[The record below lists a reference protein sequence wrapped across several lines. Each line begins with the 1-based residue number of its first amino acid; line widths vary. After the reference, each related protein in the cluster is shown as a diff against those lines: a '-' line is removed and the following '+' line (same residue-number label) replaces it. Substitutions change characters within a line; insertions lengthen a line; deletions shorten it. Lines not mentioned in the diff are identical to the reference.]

1 MIVTQK
7 YLSTCIIKKKYFFL
21 KSGPNNK
28 ECYRIRG
35 FLTQTKKARCLLVDK
50 KCEYKDLFYKN
61 DKSNILNRYKV
72 DDIKNIYFY
81 NLLHFNLLDVLN
93 ICKILLHMKSI
104 TLYKYNNNVSINIQQ
119 FIKDK
124 NKIKEE
130 KRKNSIWQNNSNDLI
145 NSLVIFFKKYFQRYK
160 EEKDL
165 FFKLASYQM
174 EKKKKKKKKKAKN
187 ISENYVLASQNLM
200 DENIDNK
207 SVKKKGKTNY
217 FKKYIIR
224 GILENTNISIKKKSY
239 VNNIKD
245 KIFLFEFSVDN
256 IEFSLECLYKKVR
269 GIYLLYRNIMYIK
282 INEHYKIPIAV
293 LNIISNINVY
303 YKVMKNYILVNSFF
317 IKYYFKYYLNKVFN
331 LNNMFV
337 QGKKKKKK
345 KEYIFKNMKDNLI
358 YIRQIKKKTTMN
370 NHPCNDKKK
379 EIISTPYYS
388 KGIING
394 MDFYNILHKN
404 NIKIKRVKIYFNGKL
419 FVSFPICLTYN
430 INNYQFYLNNIKYIN
445 INMNNLT
452 TNELFIIKDIYLNNK
467 IYFKNNAFC
476 YLNNENIIMS
486 NEMINIDLDYILLF
500 YILYFN
506 DNQNLYIPRVC
517 NPAWPF
523 YSMINENNLVLK
535 KKTTKRIQK
544 ELTKKDQKNIN
555 SRNIL
560 KRVIY
565 KADQNFVNFVF

>member
-7 YLSTCIIKKKYFFL
+7 YLTTCIIKKKYSFL

-28 ECYRIRG
+28 QCYRIRG
-35 FLTQTKKARCLLVDK
+35 FLTEPKKVRCSLLNK
-50 KCEYKDLFYKN
+50 KYEDKDLFYKN
-61 DKSNILNRYKV
+61 DKNNVLNRYKV

-81 NLLHFNLLDVLN
+81 NLLNFNLVDVLH

-104 TLYKYNNNVSINIQQ
+104 TLYKYNNNMSINIQQ
-119 FIKDK
+119 S
-124 NKIKEE
+124 IKEKE
-130 KRKNSIWQNNSNDLI
+130 KKKIEIKKRKNVIWQNNSNYLI
-145 NSLVIFFKKYFQRYK
+145 NSLVLFFKKYLKRYK

-174 EKKKKKKKKKAKN
+174 EKKEKKKKKKKKTQIN
-187 ISENYVLASQNLM
+187 SDNYVLTIKNLI
-200 DENIDNK
+200 DENIENK
-207 SVKKKGKTNY
+207 SVEKKRKRNY

-224 GILENTNISIKKKSY
+224 GILENMNICVKKRSY
-239 VNNIKD
+239 VNNMKD
-245 KIFLFEFSVDN
+245 KFFLFEFRVDN
-256 IEFSLECLYKKVR
+256 IQFSLECLYKKVR
-269 GIYLLYRNIMYIK
+269 GIYFLYRNIMYIK
-282 INEHYKIPIAV
+282 INEDYKIPIAV

-317 IKYYFKYYLNKVFN
+317 IKYYFKYYLNKFFN
-331 LNNMFV
+331 LNKMFI
-337 QGKKKKKK
+337 QEKKKKR
-345 KEYIFKNMKDNLI
+345 KEYMFKNIKDSII
-358 YIRQIKKKTTMN
+358 YVKEIKKTTMN
-370 NHPCNDKKK
+370 NHLCDDKKK
-379 EIISTPYYS
+379 EIITPPCYA
-388 KGIING
+388 KDIING
-394 MDFYNILHKN
+394 TKFYNILIKN

-430 INNYQFYLNNIKYIN
+430 INNYQFYLNNIKYFN
-445 INMNNLT
+445 INNFT
-452 TNELFIIKDIYLNNK
+452 TNELFILKDIYLNNK
-467 IYFKNNAFC
+467 AYFMNNAFC

-486 NEMINIDLDYILLF
+486 NEMLNIDLDYILLF

-523 YSMINENNLVLK
+523 YSMINRNNLVLK
-535 KKTTKRIQK
+535 KTTKIIKSVDKK
-544 ELTKKDQKNIN
+544 ESKNIK

>member
-7 YLSTCIIKKKYFFL
+7 YLTTCITKKKYFFL
-21 KSGPNNK
+21 KYGQNNK
-28 ECYRIRG
+28 QCYRIHG
-35 FLTQTKKARCLLVDK
+35 FLTEKKKVRCSLLDK
-50 KCEYKDLFYKN
+50 KYEDKDLFHKN
-61 DKSNILNRYKV
+61 DKSNILNKYKV

-81 NLLHFNLLDVLN
+81 NLLHFNLVDVLN
-93 ICKILLHMKSI
+93 TCKILLHMKSI
-104 TLYKYNNNVSINIQQ
+104 TLYKYNNNVSINIEQS
-119 FIKDK
+119 IKENEKDK
-124 NKIKEE
+124 IKKK
-130 KRKNSIWQNNSNDLI
+130 KRKKVIWQNNENYLI
-145 NSLVIFFKKYFQRYK
+145 NSLVMFFKKYLKRYK

-174 EKKKKKKKKKAKN
+174 EKKKKKKKVQN
-187 ISENYVLASQNLM
+187 ISDNYVLASQILI

-207 SVKKKGKTNY
+207 CVEKKRKTNY

-224 GILENTNISIKKKSY
+224 GILENRNISVKKGRY

-245 KIFLFEFSVDN
+245 KFFLFEFRVDN
-256 IEFSLECLYKKVR
+256 IHFSLECLYKKVR
-269 GIYLLYRNIMYIK
+269 GIYFLYRNIMYIK
-282 INEHYKIPIAV
+282 INEDYKIPIAV

-303 YKVMKNYILVNSFF
+303 CKVMKNYILVNSFF

-331 LNNMFV
+331 LNQMFI
-337 QGKKKKKK
+337 QEKKKKR

-358 YIRQIKKKTTMN
+358 YIREIKKRTMN
-370 NHPCNDKKK
+370 NHPCDDKKK
-379 EIISTPYYS
+379 EIISPLCYP
-388 KGIING
+388 KNIING
-394 MDFYNILHKN
+394 MEFYNILIKN

-445 INMNNLT
+445 INNFT
-452 TNELFIIKDIYLNNK
+452 TNELFILKDIYLNNTV
-467 IYFKNNAFC
+467 YFMNNVFC

-486 NEMINIDLDYILLF
+486 NEKLNIDLDYILLF

-506 DNQNLYIPRVC
+506 DSQNLYIPRVC

-523 YSMINENNLVLK
+523 YSMINGNKLAL
-535 KKTTKRIQK
+535 KKTTKTMKSVDKK
-544 ELTKKDQKNIN
+544 ESKNIK
-555 SRNIL
+555 SMNIL